1 MMGITTY
8 KEESLM
14 ASIIYIGMDVHTTNF
29 TVCAYRVGN
38 EEVFGETSFTASA
51 ENIAVY
57 LDTLRHNEE
66 NPDEV
71 KFICGYE
78 AGCLGYSLYREL
90 EKKGIECKILAP
102 STMATSPLD
111 SRKKNDRLDAQRI
124 AKCLAFRTYKSVY
137 IPDTAD
143 DAVKEYIRMR
153 DDVNAE
159 RKRIKQ
165 QITAF
170 CTRHSRIYD
179 GTKHKWTNQHR
190 AWLKNLEFESEV
202 LREVLNEYLLHMKQ
216 VEEKIA
222 TYDKRIAE
230 FGAEDRYAESIKKLG
245 CLKGVATHTA
255 LSMVSEVGDFRRFPS
270 AQHFSSYLGLTPG
283 EHSSGKSRNTLGITK
298 AGNSHL
304 RSLLVEAAQCF
315 SRGSVGQKSAAL
327 KARQEGNNSAV
338 IQYAD
343 RANERL
349 RRKYIRITMR
359 SSSNIA
365 KTAIARELACFIWGM
380 MTNNIS

>member
-1 MMGITTY
+1 MT
-8 KEESLM
+8 
-14 ASIIYIGMDVHTTNF
+14 SIIYVGMDVHTTNF
-29 TVCAYRVGN
+29 TVCAYRIGR
-38 EEVFGETSFTASA
+38 ESVFGETSFTASA

-57 LDTLRHNEE
+57 LETLRYNEE
-66 NPDEV
+66 NPKDI

-90 EKKGIECKILAP
+90 SEKGIECKILAP

-124 AKCLAFRTYKSVY
+124 AKCLAFGTYKNVY
-137 IPDTAD
+137 VPDEED

-159 RKRIKQ
+159 LKRVKQ

-170 CTRHSRIYD
+170 CVRHNKIYD

-190 AWLKNLEFESEV
+190 LWLKTLIFESKT
-202 LREVLNEYLLHMKQ
+202 LREVLDEYLLHLKQ
-216 VEEKIA
+216 LEEKIA
-222 TYDKRIAE
+222 TYDKRITE
-230 FGAEDRYAESIKKLG
+230 FAGENRYKESVCKLS
-245 CLKGVATHTA
+245 CLKGIATHTA
-255 LSMVSEVGDFRRFPS
+255 LSLVSEVGDFHRCPT

-283 EHSSGKSRNTLGITK
+283 EHSSGNSQHSLGITK

-315 SRGSVGQKSAAL
+315 SRGAVGQKSAAL
-327 KARQEGNNSAV
+327 KARQEGNSGAI

-349 RRKYIRITMR
+349 RRKYMRITMR
-359 SSSNIA
+359 SSKKKK
-365 KTAIARELACFIWGM
+365 KTAIARELACFIWGL
-380 MTNNIS
+380 MTDHIS

>member
-1 MMGITTY
+1 M
-8 KEESLM
+8 S
-14 ASIIYIGMDVHTTNF
+14 SILYIGMDVHTTNF
-29 TVCAYRVGN
+29 TVCAYRIGN
-38 EEVFGETSFTASA
+38 EAVFGETSFTASA
-51 ENIAVY
+51 DNIEVY
-57 LDTLRHNEE
+57 LDTLRNNEE
-66 NPDEV
+66 NPKEV
-71 KFICGYE
+71 EFICGYE

-90 EKKGIECKILAP
+90 EKKGIKCKILAP

-124 AKCLAFRTYKSVY
+124 AKCLAFGTYKSVY
-137 IPDTAD
+137 VPDTTD

-159 RKRIKQ
+159 LKRVKQ

-170 CTRHSRIYD
+170 CTRHSKIYD
-179 GTKHKWTNQHR
+179 GTKHKWTKQHR
-190 AWLKNLEFESEV
+190 TWLNNLEFENEV
-202 LREVLNEYLLHMKQ
+202 LREVLDEYLLHLKQ

-222 TYDKRIAE
+222 SYDKRIAE
-230 FGAEDRYAESIKKLG
+230 FAGEERYIESVNKLG
-245 CLKGVATHTA
+245 CLKGIATHTA
-255 LSMVSEVGDFRRFPS
+255 LSMVAEVGDFHRFPS

-283 EHSSGKSRNTLGITK
+283 EHSSGTSQHSLGITK

-304 RSLLVEAAQCF
+304 RSLLVEAAQCY
-315 SRGSVGQKSAAL
+315 SRGAVGQKSATL
-327 KARQEGNNSAV
+327 KARQEGNSNAV

-349 RRKYIRITMR
+349 RRKYMRLMMR

-365 KTAIARELACFIWGM
+365 KTAIARELSCFIWGM
-380 MTNNIS
+380 MTDHIA